1 MKLKL
6 FHKLSYIPAIAL
18 ILTLGSCTDDFL
30 YDKNDCPVGEKATVS
45 IVFNTPEREQ
55 FTRSALSDAQ
65 DNQVNSLWI
74 GIFNAESGRCTTN
87 LHIADGEH
95 GFTAGDKGNHED
107 ITLTDIPTVSGTSRI
122 VAVANPDNQRGRRVG
137 DNSSSDLNT
146 LLNNVTDWDDYLE
159 ISVALDESEGEHA
172 NVQTPLI
179 SDTKAL
185 VMSGSFV
192 GSSNNH
198 TPNETW
204 SNDLLNQTVPIYPGN
219 QPLGGKV
226 HLRRLLSHITFNIIP
241 QGNIV
246 DIEPLSWQVKN
257 APVYSWMHE
266 RTNYGNYGQDPSSRL
281 QATNAGDALT
291 PSYADNNNYKSS
303 LIYTTTDF
311 AKEPIAGDA
320 NNRTQYSFD
329 FWMQENKRQGLES
342 CNDYKLREKEYGG
355 SLGALTDPDPT
366 GTGNYGMS
374 GVFVSLT
381 GTDVTLNNMAT
392 YVDIPCVVTY
402 IVDTDN
408 ANSGADKGGITL
420 PEGAKRTAQMTYRVH
435 LGYVGTTPNARDFNS
450 YRNSSYT
457 YNVKIQSLQNVVVEA
472 FRKGDEQPGGFGTV
486 TDVTDQYFDL
496 DAHYNAFNIQ
506 LDEADLSSFSFSMV
520 SYDGGTP
527 HEIYGGLEK
536 GSNVPSSGDTDYK
549 YYTWI
554 ELLPTKGENV
564 LASYP
569 GTTSNSLLRLG
580 DFVPKTDGTP
590 AQKAGWYTVF
600 VNEYVYENSSNEEGT
615 NWRNYV
621 NQPNRNVWINVTE
634 KISADGASTY
644 YKAKY
649 AFTQKSIQSYYST
662 ASSAG
667 NTSALGAE
675 HENENFGMNIRWTN
689 IGNWSVGTTGGE
701 TETVLD
707 NENGRWNAWLFARN
721 ASYGANLSWSNA
733 VDFTKPQTVNA
744 ITNTNQTL
752 SNIYPDRNLAQKTW
766 TVPSVALINSGI
778 VSNGNT
784 YNTTATEF
792 DPQRTGNS
800 TQYYQGYYA
809 CMNRNRDLNGDG
821 QISADEI
828 RWFLPT
834 SGQMLRLI
842 LGRNGLKTP
851 IMDYPNKDLPYGS
864 AEGHDVLFHYLTSDY
879 RIIWTEEGMSSS
891 DFKSGDSQ
899 YRRAPWELRCIRNLG
914 TNLGATI
921 QRNNRV
927 NVAYSTEVDNTTKG
941 GVVKPT
947 HYYGSAL
954 RNPSTGPVQIH
965 KTNDPLNRLA
975 QYGFE
980 IAPRGNVFG
989 AQSYGSEESVTDF
1002 QFNNVGNTSNPTQAQ
1017 YNEYSTAVN
1026 NTLCRSLD
1034 ESTGRSG
1041 WRVPTQKE
1049 IVIMFRTTDPDDNK
1063 ILNEVNTSNAY
1074 FCVTQEYWKND
1085 DKNSVAPSLTPGPD
1099 YRFCTVAQ
1107 KIAQAKNLYRLG
1119 TLRCV
1124 RDLTAAEANMSYS
1137 QIIAQTRARSP
1148 QKAVKKK
1155 YVKKRKIIKRT
1166 LIKVKKER

>member
-45 IVFNTPEREQ
+45 IVFNAPEREQ

-87 LHIADGEH
+87 LHIADGQH
-95 GFTAGDKGNHED
+95 GFTAGEKRNHED

-146 LLNNVTDWDDYLE
+146 LLNNVSDWDDYLE

-192 GSSNNH
+192 PSGYDNH
-198 TPNETW
+198 AANMTW
-204 SNDLLNQTVPIYPGN
+204 SNDLLNQTVAIYPGN

-241 QGNIV
+241 EGNIV
-246 DIEPLSWQVKN
+246 DIEPLSWQVRN

-266 RTNYGNYGQDPSSRL
+266 RTDYGNYGQDPSSRL

-402 IVDTDN
+402 IVDTEN

-420 PEGAKRTAQMTYRVH
+420 PVGAKRTAQMTYRVH

-457 YNVKIQSLQNVVVEA
+457 YNVKIRSLQNVVVEA

-554 ELLPTKGENV
+554 ELLPTTGENV

-590 AQKAGWYTVF
+590 AQNAGWYTVF

-634 KISADGASTY
+634 NISADGASTY
-644 YKAKY
+644 YQAKY

-689 IGNWSVGTTGGE
+689 IGNCSVGTTGDA
-701 TETVLD
+701 LD
-707 NENGRWNAWLFARN
+707 NENGRWNAWLFASN
-721 ASYGANLSWSNA
+721 STYGANLSWSNA

-744 ITNTNQTL
+744 ITNINQTL
-752 SNIYPDRNLAQKTW
+752 SYIYPDVDRSQKTW
-766 TVPSVALINSGI
+766 TVPRVNLITSGF
-778 VSNGNT
+778 NNAY
-784 YNTTATEF
+784 YNTRATEF
-792 DPQRTGNS
+792 DPQISGNS
-800 TQYYQGYYA
+800 IQYYQGYYA

-821 QISADEI
+821 KITTEEV

-851 IMDYPNKDLPYGS
+851 IMNYPNKDLPRGS
-864 AEGHDVLFHYLTSDY
+864 SDGFDVLFHYLTSDFK
-879 RIIWTEEGMSSS
+879 IIWTEEGISSS
-891 DFKSGDSQ
+891 NFKDNNTYSK
-899 YRRAPWELRCIRNLG
+899 APWEVRCIRNLG

-921 QRNNRV
+921 QRDNRV
-927 NVAYSTEVDNTTKG
+927 SVAYSSEVDNTTKG

-947 HYYGSAL
+947 HYYGSSL
-954 RNPSTGPVQIH
+954 RNPSTGPIQIH

-980 IAPRGNVFG
+980 IAPRGNDFS
-989 AQSYGSEESVTDF
+989 AEKYENEADISNYYSYETYSNDV
-1002 QFNNVGNTSNPTQAQ
+1002 NT
-1017 YNEYSTAVN
+1017 
-1026 NTLCRSLD
+1026 TLCRSLD
-1034 ESTGRSG
+1034 KSTGRSG
-1041 WRVPTQKE
+1041 WRVPNQKE
-1049 IVIMFRTTDPDDNK
+1049 IIIMFRTMSNNES
-1063 ILNEVNTSNAY
+1063 ILKCISNNY
-1074 FCVTQEYWKND
+1074 SFYCTTQEYWQD
-1085 DKNSVAPSLTPGPD
+1085 ISGVASPSITPGSGF
-1099 YRFCTVAQ
+1099 RFCTIGASL
-1107 KIAQAKNLYRLG
+1107 ATAKSIENMRL
-1119 TLRCV
+1119 LRCV

-1137 QIIAQTRARSP
+1137 QIKAQTRARAP

-1155 YVKKRKIIKRT
+1155 YVKKRKTIKRT